1 MEQFYIEGKIF
12 DEKFILENPLCCGEY
27 ENCSFITCN
36 FSNADFSKFS
46 FTDCEFIDCNLS
58 NVKLIQTALRS
69 VKFKGC
75 KLTGLHFD
83 NCHEFLF
90 AVSFDNCMLQLSSFY
105 NRKLTKTN
113 FANCILHEVDF
124 TSADLTQAVFTH
136 CDLSGAFFDN
146 TILEKADLRTAYN
159 YDINPAHNRLKKA
172 RFSTAGISGLL
183 HQYDIEIE

>member
-1 MEQFYIEGKIF
+1 MEQLYIEGKNF
-12 DEKFILENPLCCGEY
+12 DGKFISENPLRCGEY
-27 ENCSFITCN
+27 ENCSFISCN

-58 NVKLIQTALRS
+58 
-69 VKFKGC
+69 
-75 KLTGLHFD
+75 
-83 NCHEFLF
+83 
-90 AVSFDNCMLQLSSFY
+90 DNCMLHLSSFY

-113 FANCILHEVDF
+113 FTNCILHEVDF

-136 CDLSGAFFDN
+136 CDLSGAIFDN

-159 YDINPAHNRLKKA
+159 YDINPAHNRIKKA
-172 RFSTAGISGLL
+172 RFSAAGISGLL